1 MTTHI
6 FNYFT
11 VFILYYAM
19 QKKSTDNQI
28 FNADNIYTKGVYNM
42 DTYDKNGKKQKG
54 YYPSSQRK
62 IWNCTETD
70 GIKSDVLGSY
80 SGTDDD
86 DDMPVQDADDL

>member
-1 MTTHI
+1 
-6 FNYFT
+6 
-11 VFILYYAM
+11 
-19 QKKSTDNQI
+19 
-28 FNADNIYTKGVYNM
+28 M

-54 YYPSSQRK
+54 YYPSLQRK